1 MPFLVECRCRQ
12 RFSAANHLAGT
23 VVACPACGSPINVAA
38 APPLAVPF
46 AAGPRPNP
54 HGTAWQ
60 QFSRNPFWYFL
71 HGVDVAEYQA
81 APTAP
86 ATRTA
91 HKIILASLALA
102 ILGLA
107 LLTFLIAAF
116 RFGLWFAFTFMV
128 FGLAVAFVPLLF
140 GFYFVAAAL
149 LESNILMMS
158 RKGRGIRY
166 LFGDQGARWFFI
178 ILGCPALLIGLGIQ
192 LAFVAGAAI
201 GRDLNRH
208 RHAPAPVAAEPAAD
222 PANEPPKPF
231 VLDRRTREREA
242 EKFKGENAVLYRDH
256 PEIAASL
263 EYAIREGKLP
273 PEPPDR

>member
-1 MPFLVECRCRQ
+1 
-12 RFSAANHLAGT
+12 
-23 VVACPACGSPINVAA
+23 
-38 APPLAVPF
+38 VPF

-60 QFSRNPFWYFL
+60 QFRRNPFWYFL

-86 ATRTA
+86 AT
-91 HKIILASLALA
+91 HKAYKLILAGLALV

-116 RFGLWFAFTFMV
+116 RFGLWFAFTFML

-140 GFYFVAAAL
+140 GFYFVAAGL
-149 LESNILMMS
+149 LESNLLMMS
-158 RKGRGIRY
+158 RKGRGVRY
-166 LFGDQGARWFFI
+166 LLGDQGARWFFI
-178 ILGCPALLIGLGIQ
+178 ICGCPALLIGLGIQ

-201 GRDLNRH
+201 GEDPDRNRNAPPLAIALPAVDL
-208 RHAPAPVAAEPAAD
+208 
-222 PANEPPKPF
+222 ANEPPKPV
-231 VLDRRTREREA
+231 VLDRRIREREA
-242 EKFKGENAVLYRDH
+242 EKFKRENADLYRDH

-263 EYAIREGKLP
+263 EYSIREGKLP
-273 PEPPDR
+273 PEPSDR